1 MNRWLVLSLAI
12 VPLVFLLIAIMPD
25 VMWQSYELEFKNI
38 GELDEDLPKNTI
50 EKSLWKHDTLFWEVN
65 TSSVPDTITY
75 SSPIPSEIKFI
86 EVPSKGNIFGNSEEN
101 ICSDIGKNL
110 TSCCDPHLNTQYT
123 FVGAISSAGVTLL
136 LAVIY
141 AVFGKN
147 KLLLHAYALFAL
159 ITGALAVTTIA
170 LWDEHMGTGLCGHP
184 TEELNFEKQKT
195 SFKFGFIAATIGATL
210 YIVTGILS
218 FYYAQ
223 KFPQETRLPDN
234 SRYNLQSLVF

>member
-1 MNRWLVLSLAI
+1 MNRWLVLFLAI

-25 VMWQSYELEFKNI
+25 VLWQSYEFELKDKGTY
-38 GELDEDLPKNTI
+38 GEDFPKFTI
-50 EKSLWKHDTLFWEVN
+50 KKSLWKHDTLSWTTIVN
-65 TSSVPDTITY
+65 TTKTPFEV
-75 SSPIPSEIKFI
+75 KFV
-86 EVPSKGNIFGNSEEN
+86 EVPSKGNIFGDSGDNM
-101 ICSDIGKNL
+101 CSDTNKESTN
-110 TSCCDPHLNTQYT
+110 CCDPHLNTQYT

-136 LAVIY
+136 LAVLY

-170 LWDEHMGTGLCGHP
+170 LWDEHMGTGLCGNP

-195 SFKFGFIAATIGATL
+195 GFKFGFIAATIGAGL
-210 YIVTGILS
+210 YVVTGILS

-223 KFPQETRLPDN
+223 KFSQEAKIPGN
-234 SRYNLQSLVF
+234 VAYNLKNLVF